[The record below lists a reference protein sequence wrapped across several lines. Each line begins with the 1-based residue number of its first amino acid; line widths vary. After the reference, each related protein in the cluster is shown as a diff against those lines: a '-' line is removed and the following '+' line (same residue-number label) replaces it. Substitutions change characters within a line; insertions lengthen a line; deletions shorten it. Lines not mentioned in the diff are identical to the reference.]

1 MNNSFNNNTELNN
14 NENSYTMIK
23 IIILLIGL
31 QISRII
37 LKQGAFLFLSYNK
50 FNDMFISMS
59 IMFFL
64 TIFIIYKSK
73 KENILLNIFSYME
86 NKESKIY
93 YLIVTSALVL
103 LIFTSPSFSSKPS
116 IETILPLLYTT
127 VMTPIYEEL
136 IFRSY
141 IWKVLEKENKDE
153 IKVYFLTTILFSIYH
168 IVYIDTIIMTS
179 GFNHMAL
186 MILIKCSLMLSYGL
200 FIGFFRYKIKNS
212 YSCILVHS
220 FINIFLR

>member
-50 FNDMFISMS
+50 FNDILISMS
-59 IMFFL
+59 IMFFF
-64 TIFIIYKSK
+64 TIFIMYKSK

-116 IETILPLLYTT
+116 VKTILPLLYTT

-141 IWKVLEKENKDE
+141 IWKVLEK
-153 IKVYFLTTILFSIYH
+153 
-168 IVYIDTIIMTS
+168 
-179 GFNHMAL
+179 G
-186 MILIKCSLMLSYGL
+186 
-200 FIGFFRYKIKNS
+200 KNG
-212 YSCILVHS
+212 
-220 FINIFLR
+220 